1 MSHCTC
7 KRQIQRL
14 QHDLLP
20 IALNW
25 RIFINLKHDQP
36 FKSIGKWFVAI
47 AIGSSIALA
56 AHKLTTAYNIAGS
69 LCTLSFAIAAVVAIV
84 YRLVNPVGWTLVL
97 AGLGYPTST
106 VDSVR
111 IWLLSESNR
120 WLPGGIWGYATRAVQ
135 AKRMGVPINVAS
147 GSMLVELLITLSAA
161 IVVSLLGLLFH
172 FERFSSTFH
181 ELFSKRM
188 DGVASWVVAICMLAV
203 CFGLVF
209 VTRRKFSKKLD
220 GLVKRF
226 QLLNS
231 VHFRWR
237 PLVSAMGYMVL
248 MAGLNGC
255 VNLSLLP
262 AVGVE
267 DSVPVLVMIAA
278 TATAWIVG
286 FLAFFSPGGILVRE
300 ATLAAL
306 LLPWLPYEAGI
317 TLAVLSRVAQLM
329 AEVVCIALVLLFKP
343 TRSPASGGLETT

>member
-1 MSHCTC
+1 M
-7 KRQIQRL
+7 I
-14 QHDLLP
+14 
-20 IALNW
+20 
-25 RIFINLKHDQP
+25 LKHGLP
-36 FKSIGKWFVAI
+36 LKTIGKWFVAI

-56 AHKLTTAYNIAGS
+56 AIKLTTAYNIAGS
-69 LCTLSFAIAAVVAIV
+69 LCTSSFAIAAVVAIV
-84 YRLVNPVGWTLVL
+84 YRLVNPFGWTLVL

-106 VDSVR
+106 IGSVR

-120 WLPGGIWGYATRAVQ
+120 WLPGGVWGYAARAVQ
-135 AKRMGVPINVAS
+135 AKRLGVPVSVAS
-147 GSMLVELLITLSAA
+147 GSMLVELLVTLSAA

-172 FERFSSTFH
+172 YERLSSTFY

-188 DGVASWVVAICMLAV
+188 GGVAPWVVATCMLVV

-209 VTRRKFSKKLD
+209 VTRRKLFKKLD
-220 GLVKRF
+220 GLVARF
-226 QLLNS
+226 QLLDS

-237 PLVSAMGYMVL
+237 PLVSALGYMVL
-248 MAGLNGC
+248 MAGLNGF

-262 AVGVE
+262 AVGGE

-306 LLPWLPYEAGI
+306 LLPWLSYEAGI
-317 TLAVLSRVAQLM
+317 TLAVLSRLAQLL
-329 AEVVCIALVLLFKP
+329 AEVVCIALVFSFKP
-343 TRSPASGGLETT
+343 TSSPASGESETTLALARRASY

>member
-1 MSHCTC
+1 M
-7 KRQIQRL
+7 
-14 QHDLLP
+14 
-20 IALNW
+20 
-25 RIFINLKHDQP
+25 NLKHNQLL
-36 FKSIGKWFVAI
+36 KSIGRWFVAI
-47 AIGSSIALA
+47 AVGSSIALA
-56 AHKLTTAYNIAGS
+56 AYKLTTAYNVAGS
-69 LCTLSFAIAAVVAIV
+69 LCTMSFAIAVVVAIV
-84 YRLVNPVGWTLVL
+84 YRFVNPYGWTLVL

-106 VDSVR
+106 VGSVR

-135 AKRMGVPINVAS
+135 AKRLGVPINVAS
-147 GSMLVELLITLSAA
+147 GSMLVELLVTLSAA
-161 IVVSLLGLLFH
+161 VVVSLLGLLFH

-181 ELFSKRM
+181 ELLSKRI
-188 DGVASWVVAICMLAV
+188 DGVAFWVVAIFVLAL
-203 CFGLVF
+203 CFGLGF

-237 PLVSAMGYMVL
+237 PLVFAMGYMLL

-317 TLAVLSRVAQLM
+317 TLAVLSRVAQLL
-329 AEVVCIALVLLFKP
+329 AEIVCVAIVFLFKP
-343 TRSPASGGLETT
+343 IGSPASGGLEMTLARRTI

>member
-1 MSHCTC
+1 M
-7 KRQIQRL
+7 
-14 QHDLLP
+14 
-20 IALNW
+20 
-25 RIFINLKHDQP
+25 NLKHVQP
-36 FKSIGKWFVAI
+36 LKTIGKWFVAI

-56 AHKLTTAYNIAGS
+56 AYKLPTAYSIVGS

-84 YRLVNPVGWTLVL
+84 YRLVNPFGWTLVL
-97 AGLGYPTST
+97 AALGYPTST
-106 VDSVR
+106 VGSVR

-120 WLPGGIWGYATRAVQ
+120 WLPGGVWGYATRAVQ
-135 AKRMGVPINVAS
+135 AKRLGVPINVAS
-147 GSMLVELLITLSAA
+147 GSMLVELLVTLFAA

-172 FERFSSTFH
+172 YERFASTFY
-181 ELFSKRM
+181 ELISKRI
-188 DGVASWVVAICMLAV
+188 DGTVSWVVATCILAV
-203 CFGLVF
+203 CSGLAF
-209 VTRRKFSKKLD
+209 VTWGKFSRKLD
-220 GLVKRF
+220 GLVARF

-237 PLVSAMGYMVL
+237 MLVSAVGYMVL

-262 AVGVE
+262 VVGSA
-267 DSVPVLVMIAA
+267 DSVPVLVMTAA

-306 LLPWLPYEAGI
+306 LIPWLPYEAGI

-329 AEVVCIALVLLFKP
+329 AEVVCIALVFLFKP
-343 TRSPASGGLETT
+343 TGIPASGELETTLAQRASY

>member
-1 MSHCTC
+1 M
-7 KRQIQRL
+7 IM
-14 QHDLLP
+14 
-20 IALNW
+20 
-25 RIFINLKHDQP
+25 NLKRNQP
-36 FKSIGKWFVAI
+36 LKTIGKWFVAI
-47 AIGSSIALA
+47 TIGSSMALA

-69 LCTLSFAIAAVVAIV
+69 LCSLSFAMAVVVAII
-84 YRLVNPVGWTLVL
+84 YRLVNPYGWTLVL

-106 VDSVR
+106 VESVR

-135 AKRMGVPINVAS
+135 AKRLGVPINVAS
-147 GSMLVELLITLSAA
+147 GSMLVELLVTLSAA
-161 IVVSLLGLLFH
+161 IVVSLLGLFFH
-172 FERFSSTFH
+172 YDRFSSTFY
-181 ELFSKRM
+181 ELCAKRI
-188 DGVASWVVAICMLAV
+188 DRYTSWGIATCMLAV
-203 CFGLVF
+203 CFGMVF
-209 VTRRKFSKKLD
+209 VTRRRFYEKLR
-220 GLVKRF
+220 GLVERF

-231 VHFRWR
+231 VRFRWR
-237 PLVSAMGYMVL
+237 PLVSALGYMVL
-248 MAGLNGC
+248 MSVLNGC

-267 DSVPVLVMIAA
+267 NSVPVLVMIAA

-329 AEVVCIALVLLFKP
+329 AEVACIALVFLSKP
-343 TRSPASGGLETT
+343 TRSPDNGGLETTTARRAI

>member
-1 MSHCTC
+1 M
-7 KRQIQRL
+7 
-14 QHDLLP
+14 
-20 IALNW
+20 
-25 RIFINLKHDQP
+25 NLKLNQP
-36 FKSIGKWFVAI
+36 IKSIGKWFVAI
-47 AIGSSIALA
+47 VIGSSIALA
-56 AHKLTTAYNIAGS
+56 AHKLTTAYNVAGS
-69 LCTLSFAIAAVVAIV
+69 LCTMSFAIAVVIATV
-84 YRLVNPVGWTLVL
+84 YRLVNPYGWTLVL

-106 VDSVR
+106 VGSIR

-135 AKRMGVPINVAS
+135 AKRLGVPLNVAS
-147 GSMLVELLITLSAA
+147 GSMLVELMVTVSAA

-172 FERFSSTFH
+172 FERFSSTFY
-181 ELFSKRM
+181 ELLSKRI
-188 DGVASWVVAICMLAV
+188 DGVAFWVVAICMLAV

-209 VTRRKFSKKLD
+209 VTRRKFFQKFD

-231 VHFRWR
+231 VHLSWR

-248 MAGLNGC
+248 MAGLNGF

-267 DSVPVLVMIAA
+267 GSVPVLVMIAA

-317 TLAVLSRVAQLM
+317 TLAVLSRVAQLI
-329 AEVVCIALVLLFKP
+329 AEVVCIAIVLLFKP
-343 TRSPASGGLETT
+343 TGSPASGELETTLAGPAT